1 MNTINDEI
9 LRAANTAL
17 TDRSVESD
25 ELLQPKLIINEI
37 ENELKTLSYLV
48 NRLETCDEFWF
59 SAAFLTNSGVAS
71 LYNSLKTFS
80 NKPNKIGKILV
91 SDYLYFTQPEALERI
106 SKLKNIEARLH
117 VRRNFH
123 GKGYLFRMGGRYDL
137 LIGSSNLTATALST
151 NKELNLHVSGSEN
164 GELIKNFK
172 SFFEEAFNDS
182 KKITEEELDSYR
194 ENYTITPRQLKKENN
209 QQIIEYGK
217 RIFEPNLLQIEATE
231 KIKTLRNQGEDRAL
245 VVSATG
251 TGKTILSAFDV
262 RNFGAKRMLFVVH
275 RRNIAQ
281 QAMDSYKDV
290 FGDSKRMGMYS
301 GDRRE
306 IESDFIFSTI
316 QTISQDRHLERF
328 DRDHFDYIII
338 DETHRAG
345 AETYQKIMDYFE
357 PEFLLG
363 MTATPERT
371 DGYNIFEVFNH
382 NIGCEIR
389 LHRAMRE
396 DLLCQFHYFGIT
408 DITVNGK
415 QIDDLTDFALLVH
428 EERIEKII
436 SNIREY
442 GCDNN
447 EPRGLIFCSR
457 VQEAE
462 TLSFEFNN
470 RGFKTVSLSGS
481 NSNEEREDAIRRL
494 ESNDPE
500 LKIDY
505 IFTVDVFNEGIDIPK
520 INQIIMLRPTQS
532 AIIFVQQLGR
542 GLRKEDSKDY
552 LTVIDFIGNYTNN
565 YMIPVALY
573 GDNTLSKDN
582 LRKLV
587 SSGSSLIPGAST
599 VNFDEIIKER
609 IYESIDSAK
618 LNKKKDL
625 LNDYNLLKFRL
636 GRIPM
641 MTDFL
646 DARTRDPYQYV
657 KYSGSL
663 YNFTSQVEEN
673 FDVNQLTDNEKKL
686 LGYLCR
692 FINDGVRGIES
703 LILLLLIEDEKLD
716 FDYLNNEHKSR
727 FTDIGVDKKTILAA
741 INCLNLLFFTQR
753 SKGQQVPIGL
763 INGYEIAKVDNET
776 INIGSTLKEYI
787 SNDIFKKHL
796 LDSIKYSLRTFKSK
810 IERSEYVDGFVRYEK
825 YERKDVFRILNWER
839 NPVAQ
844 NVGGYMVSSDDKD
857 CAIFVTYEKAEEIT
871 DTTRYEDRFISQE
884 IFTYKSKNRRTLGSP
899 EVKLISSQKENN
911 IRLPLFLKK
920 SDDEGISHYYMGELS
935 VIEESIKQEYMGEDN
950 DIAVVTFSFHLDKSV
965 EENLYKYITN

>member
-1 MNTINDEI
+1 MDNLRDEI
-9 LRAANTAL
+9 TRAAKTAL
-17 TDRSVESD
+17 TDRNIESD

-37 ENELKTLSYLV
+37 DNEKKTLSYLV
-48 NRLETCDEFWF
+48 NRIEDCDEFWF

-80 NKPNKIGKILV
+80 NKPKKIGKILV

-106 SKLKNIEARLH
+106 SKLNNIDTRLH
-117 VRRNFH
+117 LRGNFH
-123 GKGYLFRMGGRYDL
+123 GKGYLFKMGDRFDL

-151 NKELNLHVSGSEN
+151 NKELNLHISASDKGD
-164 GELIKNFK
+164 LITNFR
-172 SFFEEAFNDS
+172 SFFEEAFNDA
-182 KKITEEELDSYR
+182 KQITEDELNSYR
-194 ENYTITPRQLKKENN
+194 ENYASIPRQLNRENN
-209 QQIIEYGK
+209 QLKQGSGK
-217 RIFEPNLLQIEATE
+217 RIFEPNLLQVEAIE
-231 KIKTLRNQGEDRAL
+231 KINKLRDDQEDRAL

-262 RNFGAKRMLFVVH
+262 RNFGTKRMLFVVH

-281 QAMDSYKDV
+281 QAMDSYKEI
-290 FGDSKRMGMYS
+290 FGNEQTMGMYS

-316 QTISQDRHLERF
+316 QTISKDQHLERF
-328 DRDHFDYIII
+328 NRDHFDYIII

-345 AETYQKIMDYFE
+345 AETYQKIIDYFR
-357 PEFLLG
+357 PKFLLG

-408 DITVNGK
+408 DITVNGR
-415 QIDDLTDFALLVH
+415 QIDDLSDFALLVH
-428 EERIEKII
+428 DERIEKII
-436 SNIREY
+436 NNIKEY

-457 VQEAE
+457 VEEAKA
-462 TLSFEFNN
+462 LSSEFNN
-470 RGFKTVSLSGS
+470 RGFKTVSLSGG
-481 NSNEEREDAIRRL
+481 NTNEEREDAIRRL
-494 ESNDPE
+494 ESNDPD

-505 IFTVDVFNEGIDIPK
+505 VFTVDVFNEGIDIPK

-542 GLRKEDSKDY
+542 GLRKEASKDY

-587 SSGSSLIPGAST
+587 SSGSALIPGAST
-599 VNFDEIIKER
+599 INFDEITKEK
-609 IYESIDSAK
+609 IFESIDSAN
-618 LNKKKDL
+618 LNRKKDL

-641 MTDFL
+641 MIDFL
-646 DARTRDPYQYV
+646 DYQTRDPYQYV

-663 YNFTSQVEEN
+663 YSFISVVEED
-673 FDVNQLTDNEKKL
+673 FDLNHLSDEEKKL
-686 LGYLCR
+686 LGYLCKL
-692 FINDGVRGIES
+692 INDGVRGIES
-703 LILLLLIEDEKLD
+703 LILLLLIEDEEID
-716 FDYLNNEHKSR
+716 FQNLNSEHKSR
-727 FTDIGVDKKTILAA
+727 FLNIEVDEKTIHAA
-741 INCLNLLFFTQR
+741 INCLNLLFFIEK
-753 SKGQQVPIGL
+753 SGGKEVPIGL
-763 INGYEIAKVDNET
+763 INDYEIAKANNRT
-776 INIGSTLKEYI
+776 ITLGSTLKEYI

-796 LDSIKYSLRTFKSK
+796 LDSIEYSLRTFKSK
-810 IERSEYVDGFVRYEK
+810 IERSDYVDGFVRYEK
-825 YERKDVFRILNWER
+825 YERKDVFRILNWDS
-839 NPVAQ
+839 NPNAQ
-844 NVGGYMVSSDDKD
+844 IVGGNKVSSDDKE
-857 CAIFVTYEKAEEIT
+857 CAIFVKYEKAAETPETIN
-871 DTTRYEDRFISQE
+871 YEDRFISQE
-884 IFTYKSKNRRTLGSP
+884 IFTYKSKNRRTLKSR
-899 EVKLISSQKENN
+899 EVVLISAQRENN
-911 IRLPLFLKK
+911 IRLPLFVKK
-920 SDDEGISHYYMGELS
+920 SDDEGISFYYMGELS
-935 VIEESIKQEYMGEDN
+935 VIEESIKQEYMGQDN
-950 DIAVVTFSFHLDKSV
+950 DVPVVTFSFHLDKPV
-965 EENLYKYITN
+965 EENLYKYITG